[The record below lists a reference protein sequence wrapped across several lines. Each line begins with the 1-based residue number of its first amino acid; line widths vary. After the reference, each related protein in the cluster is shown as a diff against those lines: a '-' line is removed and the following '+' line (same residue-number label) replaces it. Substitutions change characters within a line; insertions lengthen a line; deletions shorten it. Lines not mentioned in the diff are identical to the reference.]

1 MIKCQVVMDAMDRLA
16 PRCLAEDWD
25 NVGLLIGSPAQ
36 DIHKILTCLDVT
48 ENIIDR
54 DTKIKTV
61 QLKMLKMLLLLLRDE
76 LEREDYIVKETVKEE
91 QKVLVLTK
99 KFIGKSIKVL

>member
-1 MIKCQVVMDAMDRLA
+1 M
-16 PRCLAEDWD
+16 E
-25 NVGLLIGSPAQ
+25 
-36 DIHKILTCLDVT
+36 

-54 DTKIKTV
+54 DTKIKIV

-76 LEREDYIVKETVKEE
+76 LEREDYIVNDDVKEE

-99 KFIGKSIKVL
+99 KFRGKSVRVA

>member
-1 MIKCQVVMDAMDRLA
+1 MLKYQWR
-16 PRCLAEDWD
+16 E
-25 NVGLLIGSPAQ
+25 
-36 DIHKILTCLDVT
+36 

-54 DTKIKTV
+54 DTKIKIV

-99 KFIGKSIKVL
+99 KFRGKSIKVL

>member
-1 MIKCQVVMDAMDRLA
+1 MLKYQWR
-16 PRCLAEDWD
+16 E
-25 NVGLLIGSPAQ
+25 
-36 DIHKILTCLDVT
+36 

-54 DTKIKTV
+54 DTKIKIV
-61 QLKMLKMLLLLLRDE
+61 QLKLLKMLLLLLRDE

-99 KFIGKSIKVL
+99 KFRGKSIKVL

>member
-1 MIKCQVVMDAMDRLA
+1 M
-16 PRCLAEDWD
+16 E
-25 NVGLLIGSPAQ
+25 
-36 DIHKILTCLDVT
+36 

-54 DTKIKTV
+54 DTKIKIV

-99 KFIGKSIKVL
+99 KFRGKSIKVL

>member
-1 MIKCQVVMDAMDRLA
+1 MLKYQWR
-16 PRCLAEDWD
+16 E
-25 NVGLLIGSPAQ
+25 
-36 DIHKILTCLDVT
+36 

-54 DTKIKTV
+54 DTKIKIV

-76 LEREDYIVKETVKEE
+76 LGREDYIVKETVKEE

-99 KFIGKSIKVL
+99 KFRGKSIKVL